1 MTFEFH
7 MPETLLFGGASRHRA
22 GEVAA
27 RLGMRKV
34 LLVSDRFLT
43 GLPVYREVLDSLR
56 DKGME
61 VFGFSEME
69 AEPSDQVVRLAV
81 EALKEHQCDGA
92 VSLGGGSCI
101 DTAKAACV
109 WLVNGGELSD
119 FQGYHKV
126 VHSGLPHIA
135 IPTTAGTGSEA
146 TRITVINDLRRNVK
160 MMCLDNAFL
169 PDAAIID
176 YETTLS
182 MPAALTAYVG
192 LDALTHAIEAYV
204 SRKANPLSDS
214 FALSAIRLI
223 SGSIMTA
230 FHRPGDLAAREAMM
244 QAATYAGIAFS
255 NASVCAVHGL
265 SRPIGALFHVPHGL
279 SNAFLLPVVTAHS
292 MEGNISRYAQIARS
306 MGLGDIGMSDDQLA
320 TAAVDLLK
328 ALNKNLKI
336 PSMEAWGIEA
346 TSYANSLKQMVQDAI
361 DSGSPANNPRI
372 FTPEELAEIYREA
385 YMDA

>member
-1 MTFEFH
+1 MTYEFH
-7 MPETLLFGGASRHRA
+7 MPATLLFGGGARHRA

-27 RLGMRKV
+27 RLGMKKV

-43 GLPVYREVLDSLR
+43 SLPVYREVLDSLR

-61 VFGFSEME
+61 VFGFSEMS
-69 AEPSDQVVRLAV
+69 AEPSDQVVRMAAD
-81 EALKEHQCDGA
+81 ALREHQCDGA

-109 WLVNGGELSD
+109 WFVNGGDLSD

-126 VHSGLPHIA
+126 AHPGLPHIA

-146 TRITVINDLRRNVK
+146 TRITVINDLQRNVK

-204 SRKANPLSDS
+204 SRKANPLSDN
-214 FALSAIRLI
+214 FALSAIRWI
-223 SGSIMTA
+223 AGNIMTA
-230 FHRPGDLAAREAMM
+230 FQSPGDHAAREGMM
-244 QAATYAGIAFS
+244 QGATYAGIAFS

-265 SRPIGALFHVPHGL
+265 SRPIGAMFHVPHGL

-292 MEGNISRYAQIARS
+292 IEGNIPRYAEIARA
-306 MGLGDIGMSDDQLA
+306 MGLGEPGMADGLLA
-320 TAAVDLLK
+320 RAAVDQLK
-328 ALNKNLKI
+328 ALNQNLNI
-336 PSMEAWGIEA
+336 PSMEAWGIDA
-346 TSYANSLKQMVQDAI
+346 PTYANSLKQMVRDAI

-372 FTPEELAEIYREA
+372 FTPEELAGIYREA
-385 YMDA
+385 YGAI